1 MMATCENTSIVF
13 PMLADIYYPIVD
25 QGPYGNVQ
33 KTWIHD
39 KTIACNFSSAGSAF
53 KEDIKPNANI
63 TQDTI
68 MLGRA
73 KTDIRFS
80 ANQDQNSITNVIVTN
95 IKDKTL
101 NEIYVET
108 AGPRAG
114 KSTLFEVATVEPYT
128 GPFGS
133 VEYYRIVLRR
143 SENQAADL

>member
-1 MMATCENTSIVF
+1 VATCENPSIIF

-25 QGPYGNVQ
+25 QGAYGNVK

-39 KTIACNFSSAGSAF
+39 RTIACNFNSAGTAW

-63 TQDTI
+63 TQDSV
-68 MLGRA
+68 MLGRV

-80 ANQDQNSITNVIVTN
+80 NEDVQNSMTNIIVTN
-95 IKDKTL
+95 IKDRNL
-101 NEIYVET
+101 NEVFVET

-114 KSTLFEVATVEPYT
+114 KSTLFEVATVEPFM

-133 VEYYRIVLRR
+133 VEYYKVIVRR

>member
-1 MMATCENTSIVF
+1 
-13 PMLADIYYPIVD
+13 MLADIYYPIVD

-33 KTWIHD
+33 KNWIHD

-53 KEDIKPNANI
+53 KEDVKPNVNI

-80 ANQDQNSITNVIVTN
+80 TNKNQNSITNVIVTN
-95 IKDKTL
+95 IKDKDL

-114 KSTLFEVATVEPYT
+114 KSTLFEVATVEPFT

>member
-1 MMATCENTSIVF
+1 MATCENTSIIF

-25 QGPYGNVQ
+25 QGAYGNVK

-39 KTIACNFSSAGSAF
+39 RTVACNFNSAGTAW

-63 TQDTI
+63 TQDSV
-68 MLGRA
+68 MLGRV

-80 ANQDQNSITNVIVTN
+80 NEDAQNSITNIIVTN
-95 IKDKTL
+95 IKDRNL
-101 NEIYVET
+101 NEVFVET

-114 KSTLFEVATVEPYT
+114 KSTLFEVATVEPFM

-133 VEYYRIVLRR
+133 VEYYKVVVRR

>member
-1 MMATCENTSIVF
+1 MTTCENTSIIF

-25 QGPYGNVQ
+25 QGAYGNV
-33 KTWIHD
+33 KKNWIHD

-53 KEDIKPNANI
+53 KEDIKPNVNI

-80 ANQDQNSITNVIVTN
+80 ANEDQNSTTNVIVTN
-95 IKDKTL
+95 IKDKAL

-114 KSTLFEVATVEPYT
+114 KSTLFEVATVEPFM

>member
-1 MMATCENTSIVF
+1 MATCENTSIIF

-25 QGPYGNVQ
+25 QGAYGNVK

-39 KTIACNFSSAGSAF
+39 RTVACNFNSAGTAW

-63 TQDTI
+63 TQDSV
-68 MLGRA
+68 MLGRV

-80 ANQDQNSITNVIVTN
+80 SADAQNSITNIIVTN
-95 IKDKTL
+95 IKDRNL
-101 NEIYVET
+101 NEVFVET
-108 AGPRAG
+108 SGPRAG
-114 KSTLFEVATVEPYT
+114 KSTLFEVATVEPFM

-133 VEYYRIVLRR
+133 VEYYKVVVRR

>member
-1 MMATCENTSIVF
+1 MATCENTSIIF

-25 QGPYGNVQ
+25 QGPYGNV
-33 KTWIHD
+33 KKNWIHD
-39 KTIACNFSSAGSAF
+39 RTIACNFNSAGTAW
-53 KEDIKPNANI
+53 KEDVKPNANI
-63 TQDTI
+63 TQDSV
-68 MLGRA
+68 MLGRV

-80 ANQDQNSITNVIVTN
+80 KAEDQNSITNVIVTN
-95 IKDKTL
+95 IKDKNL

-114 KSTLFEVATVEPYT
+114 KSTLFEVATVEPFM

-133 VEYYRIVLRR
+133 VEYYKVIIRR

>member
-1 MMATCENTSIVF
+1 MATCEETSFIF

-39 KTIACNFSSAGSAF
+39 KTIACNFNSAGTAW

-63 TQDTI
+63 TQDSV
-68 MLGRA
+68 MLGRV
-73 KTDIRFS
+73 KSDIRFS
-80 ANQDQNSITNVIVTN
+80 STESQNSITNIIVTN
-95 IKDKTL
+95 IKDRNL
-101 NEIYVET
+101 NDAYLET

-114 KSTLFEVATVEPYT
+114 KSTLFEVATIEPFM

-133 VEYYRIVLRR
+133 VEYYKVIIRR
-143 SENQAADL
+143 SENQAVDL

>member
-1 MMATCENTSIVF
+1 MATCEDTSIIF

-25 QGPYGNVQ
+25 QGAYGNV
-33 KTWIHD
+33 KKNWIHD
-39 KTIACNFSSAGSAF
+39 KTISCSFSSAGSAF
-53 KEDIKPNANI
+53 KEDVKPNANI

-80 ANQDQNSITNVIVTN
+80 TNNDQNSVTNVIITN
-95 IKDKTL
+95 IKDKNL
-101 NEIYVET
+101 NEIYLET

-114 KSTLFEVATVEPYT
+114 KSTLFEVATVEPFT

-133 VEYYRIVLRR
+133 VEYYRIVIRR

>member
-1 MMATCENTSIVF
+1 MTTCENPSIIF
-13 PMLADIYYPIVD
+13 PMLADIYYPIVE

-80 ANQDQNSITNVIVTN
+80 TNKDQNSITNVIVTN

>member
-1 MMATCENTSIVF
+1 MATCENTSIIF

-33 KTWIHD
+33 KNWIHD

-53 KEDIKPNANI
+53 KEDIKPNINI

-80 ANQDQNSITNVIVTN
+80 TNENKNSITNVIVTN

-114 KSTLFEVATVEPYT
+114 KSTLFEVATVEPFT

>member
-1 MMATCENTSIVF
+1 MAICENPSIIF

-25 QGPYGNVQ
+25 QGAYGNVK

-39 KTIACNFSSAGSAF
+39 RTVACNFNSAGTAW

-63 TQDTI
+63 TQDSV
-68 MLGRA
+68 MLGRV

-80 ANQDQNSITNVIVTN
+80 NEDAQNSITNIIVTN
-95 IKDKTL
+95 IKDRNL
-101 NEIYVET
+101 NEVFVET

-114 KSTLFEVATVEPYT
+114 KSTLFEVATVEPFM

-133 VEYYRIVLRR
+133 VEYYKVVVRR

>member
-1 MMATCENTSIVF
+1 MATCETTSIIF

-25 QGPYGNVQ
+25 QGAYGNVQ

-39 KTIACNFSSAGSAF
+39 KTIACSFTSAGSAF
-53 KEDIKPNANI
+53 KEDVKPSVNI

-68 MLGRA
+68 MLGRTKA
-73 KTDIRFS
+73 DIRFS
-80 ANQDQNSITNVIVTN
+80 SKNNQNSITNVIVTN
-95 IKDKTL
+95 IKNKDL

-114 KSTLFEVATVEPYT
+114 KSTLFEVATVEPFT
-128 GPFGS
+128 GPFGD
-133 VEYYRIVLRR
+133 VEYYRVVLRR

>member
-1 MMATCENTSIVF
+1 MTICENPSIIF
-13 PMLADIYYPIVD
+13 PMLADIYHPIVS
-25 QGPYGNVQ
+25 QGAYGNVQ

-39 KTIACNFSSAGSAF
+39 RTIACNFNSAGTAW

-63 TQDTI
+63 TQDSV
-68 MLGRA
+68 MLGRV

-80 ANQDQNSITNVIVTN
+80 NEDVQNSITNIIVTN
-95 IKDKTL
+95 IKDRNL
-101 NEIYVET
+101 NEVFIET

-114 KSTLFEVATVEPYT
+114 KSTLFEVATVEPFM

-133 VEYYRIVLRR
+133 VEYYKVVVRR

>member
-1 MMATCENTSIVF
+1 
-13 PMLADIYYPIVD
+13 MLADVYYPIVD

-39 KTIACNFSSAGSAF
+39 KTIACSFSSAGAAF
-53 KEDIKPNANI
+53 KEDVKPNANI

-80 ANQDQNSITNVIVTN
+80 TNQDQNSITNVIVTN

>member
-1 MMATCENTSIVF
+1 MI
-13 PMLADIYYPIVD
+13 ADIYYPIVD
-25 QGPYGNVQ
+25 QGAYGNVQ

-39 KTIACNFSSAGSAF
+39 KTISCNFNSAGTAW

-63 TQDTI
+63 TQDSI

-73 KTDIRFS
+73 KSDIRFS
-80 ANQDQNSITNVIVTN
+80 SKDDQNSITNIIITN
-95 IKDKTL
+95 IKDKHS
-101 NEIYVET
+101 NELYVET

-114 KSTLFEVATVEPYT
+114 KSTLFEVATVEPFI

-133 VEYYRIVLRR
+133 VEYYKIVVRR

>member
-1 MMATCENTSIVF
+1 
-13 PMLADIYYPIVD
+13 MLADIYYPVVD
-25 QGPYGNVQ
+25 QGPYGNV
-33 KTWIHD
+33 KKNWIHD
-39 KTIACNFSSAGSAF
+39 KTIACSFTSAGSAF

-80 ANQDQNSITNVIVTN
+80 TNEDQNSITNVIVTN

-114 KSTLFEVATVEPYT
+114 KSTLFEVATVEPFT

>member
-1 MMATCENTSIVF
+1 MATCENTSIIF

-25 QGPYGNVQ
+25 QGPYGNV
-33 KTWIHD
+33 KKSWIHD
-39 KTIACNFSSAGSAF
+39 RTIACNFNSAGSAF

-63 TQDTI
+63 TQDSI
-68 MLGRA
+68 MLGRV

-80 ANQDQNSITNVIVTN
+80 KEEAQNSITNVIVTN
-95 IKDKTL
+95 IKDKNL
-101 NEIYVET
+101 NEIYLET

-114 KSTLFEVATVEPYT
+114 KSTLFEVATVEPFM

-133 VEYYRIVLRR
+133 IEYYKVVIRR

>member
-1 MMATCENTSIVF
+1 MATCENTSIVF

-25 QGPYGNVQ
+25 QGPYGNV
-33 KTWIHD
+33 KKNWIHD
-39 KTIACNFSSAGSAF
+39 RTIACNFNSAGTAW
-53 KEDIKPNANI
+53 KEDVKPNANI
-63 TQDTI
+63 TQDSV
-68 MLGRA
+68 MLGRV

-80 ANQDQNSITNVIVTN
+80 KAENQNSITNVIVTN
-95 IKDKTL
+95 IKDKNL

-114 KSTLFEVATVEPYT
+114 KSTLFEVATVEPFM

-133 VEYYRIVLRR
+133 VEYYKVIIRR